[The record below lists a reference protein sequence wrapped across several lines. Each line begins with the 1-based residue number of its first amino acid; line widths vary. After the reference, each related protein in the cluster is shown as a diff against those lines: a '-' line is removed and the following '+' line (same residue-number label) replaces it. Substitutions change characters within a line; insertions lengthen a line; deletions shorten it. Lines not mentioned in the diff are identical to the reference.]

1 MPTVNI
7 VIIALVIIAL
17 VIIAVFFVV
26 YLKKRNAI
34 LVLVI
39 NVSKENII
47 QLLRTKG
54 QVESDNCEELYG
66 ATQFLWMSS
75 ESDFSKHFKSW
86 FEKKELPQEQQSEYD
101 VYLVKIPLKHKIP
114 GFESSNANQLDRLD
128 AFRQL
133 PENSR
138 EGELVVSHRL
148 PNEAY
153 ANNNLYRR

>member
-7 VIIALVIIAL
+7 GIIALGIIAL
-17 VIIAVFFVV
+17 GIIAVFFVV

-47 QLLRTKG
+47 QILRIKG
-54 QVESDNCEELYG
+54 QVESENCEELYA
-66 ATQFLWMSS
+66 ATQYLWMGF
-75 ESDFSKHFKSW
+75 ESDFFKNFKSW
-86 FEKKELPQEQQSEYD
+86 FDKKELPEEQQSEYD

-114 GFESSNANQLDRLD
+114 GFESSNANSLVRLD

-133 PENSR
+133 PDNSR

-148 PNEAY
+148 ANEAY